1 MTAHLPLHR
10 LKCDPVT
17 GSCNPPPG
25 VEMQPAPGFAN
36 AVSPGSGIDV
46 FGRMIRCLEQLGWT
60 QGVDI
65 FAHAY
70 DWRLTPMDW
79 AGEGGDFHRLRLQ
92 MEGIVSG
99 THTHGRQP
107 IVVVTLSLGAP
118 YLSLFLNTMVGPGW
132 KEAHVARFVSL
143 SGGRRGGKRR

>member
-1 MTAHLPLHR
+1 
-10 LKCDPVT
+10 
-17 GSCNPPPG
+17 
-25 VEMQPAPGFAN
+25 MQPAPGFAN

-46 FGRMIRCLEQLGWT
+46 FGRIIHCLEQLGWA
-60 QGVDI
+60 QGIDI

-70 DWRLTPMDW
+70 DWRQTPMDW

-92 MEGIVSG
+92 MEEIVSG
-99 THTHGRQP
+99 SHGRQP

-118 YLSLFLNTMVGPGW
+118 YLSLFLNTMVGPEW

-143 SGGRRGGKRR
+143 SGGRERPSSQLSRTH